1 MKEKFQDAIELI
13 DHEGKLK
20 KTVWG
25 QFWSSHQRFFKYLCM
40 ACKVPRVVELAKQA
54 LSSNKC
60 VVIGLQ
66 STGEART
73 MEQLDEFGEINEFV
87 STARGV
93 LQNLVEKHFPTVEQT
108 LPSSCSGGI
117 PAAYSA
123 ETSKQK
129 ISRSKESKNSQKV
142 NDILQRLSSYTNKNS
157 ESPSKGDEVNKKRA
171 RLLKAKRKPKHLR
184 SSSMSSLSSIS
195 SSIQSFD
202 SSNCLETDTLK
213 TDVNFKL
220 FKCNKLWIFNQLF
233 T

>member
-108 LPSSCSGGI
+108 LPPSGSVGGGI
-117 PAAYSA
+117 PAAYSTD
-123 ETSKQK
+123 TSKQK
-129 ISRSKESKNSQKV
+129 FSRSKESKNSQKV

-157 ESPSKGDEVNKKRA
+157 ESPSKGDEGSKKRA

-213 TDVNFKL
+213 TDV
-220 FKCNKLWIFNQLF
+220 IF
-233 T
+233 